1 MTPRDERRI
10 LDQCAPAL
18 TGVKSGSLL
27 KVDKMVC
34 NDTLEFLSSFEKH
47 DVGTKLL
54 CPSGSSSVL
63 ILVYRRSM
71 LQETLDDKETA
82 EFLAEMGYTG
92 SMSDMLDRLAER
104 MCEQIQ
110 HELGVFLGYPL
121 CDVKG
126 FMENHG
132 NGYLLSGY
140 WKVYGDTRK
149 AKITFAKIRISRRNC
164 LKMYDAGLSFRSV
177 VGAF

>member
-1 MTPRDERRI
+1 MTHGDERRI

-34 NDTLEFLSSFEKH
+34 NDTLELLSSFGNQ
-47 DVGTKLL
+47 DVGTKYL
-54 CPSGSSSVL
+54 CPCGSSSL

-71 LQETLDDKETA
+71 LRETLDDKETA

-92 SMSDMLDRLAER
+92 SMYDMLDRLSQR
-104 MCEQIQ
+104 MCKEIQ
-110 HELGVFLGYPL
+110 HELGIFLGYPL

-126 FMENHG
+126 FMDNRG
-132 NGYLLSGY
+132 KDYLLSGY
-140 WKVYGDTRK
+140 WKVYGDTKK
-149 AKITFAKIRISRRNC
+149 AKKLFARIKVSRRNC
-164 LKMYDAGLSFRSV
+164 LKMYDAGLSFRTV
-177 VGAF
+177 IGAF

>member
-27 KVDKMVC
+27 KIDRMVC
-34 NDTLEFLSSFEKH
+34 NDTLELLSSFGNQ

-54 CPSGSSSVL
+54 RSCGPSSL

-71 LQETLDDKETA
+71 LQETLEDKETI
-82 EFLAEMGYTG
+82 EFLGRMGYTG
-92 SMSDMLDRLAER
+92 SMSDMLDRLSQR
-104 MCEQIQ
+104 MKEGIQ
-110 HELGVFLGYPL
+110 HELGIFLGYPL

-126 FMENHG
+126 FMENRG
-132 NGYLLSGY
+132 KDYLISGC
-140 WKVYGDTRK
+140 WRVYGDTGK
-149 AKITFAKIRISRRNC
+149 AKALFARIKRSRRNR
-164 LKMYDAGLSFRSV
+164 LRIYDAGLSFRSA